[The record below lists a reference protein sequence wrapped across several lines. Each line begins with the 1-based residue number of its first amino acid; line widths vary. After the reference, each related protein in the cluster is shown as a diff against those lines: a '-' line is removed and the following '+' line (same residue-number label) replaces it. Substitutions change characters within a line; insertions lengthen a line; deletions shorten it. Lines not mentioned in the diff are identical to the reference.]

1 MINNRRSILG
11 FITLV
16 FVLSIPFWVLSAI
29 YPIQILPGL
38 PLSAL
43 GAFTPAFAALIL
55 IYKNERF
62 AGVLRL
68 LSRSFD
74 FKRVKNPVWYFIVV
88 LINPVVAVLA
98 YAFMHAIGKSIPNHL
113 DLSVSVLPMF
123 ILFFIAA
130 LGEEIG
136 WSGYAT
142 EPLQSKWGII
152 ISGILL
158 GVVWAVW
165 HFVPLLQV
173 PRSLEWIAWW
183 SLGTIS
189 LRIIMVWIFAN
200 AGKSV
205 FALAVFHAMINL
217 SWQLFPINGSFY
229 DPKVFGLISFGFA
242 VIVIVIQQ
250 SMLQNQTQASHRLM

>member
-130 LGEEIG
+130 LGEEIIVFVD
-136 WSGYAT
+136 AVA
-142 EPLQSKWGII
+142 EAHEFLAAAFV
-152 ISGILL
+152 L
-158 GVVWAVW
+158 GRFDEA
-165 HFVPLLQV
+165 
-173 PRSLEWIAWW
+173 A
-183 SLGTIS
+183 
-189 LRIIMVWIFAN
+189 
-200 AGKSV
+200 
-205 FALAVFHAMINL
+205 
-217 SWQLFPINGSFY
+217 
-229 DPKVFGLISFGFA
+229 A
-242 VIVIVIQQ
+242 VIAIAMDGLKHFQ
-250 SMLQNQTQASHRLM
+250 HRLIGSTVQGTPQCAHSGRGTGKQIRGEQ